1 MQTIMYA
8 GLRNA
13 ARDQAIAEALM
24 FKHAKEVGQE
34 FNLAPSS
41 VRAAAKRIT
50 ESAVFDLKLI
60 GGVRHC
66 RSDLSAPLLSGRQP
80 SACTGPITAPSAIL
94 TCPAGRSPTAKT
106 PSI

>member
-34 FNLAPSS
+34 FNLTPNA

-50 ESAVFDLKLI
+50 DSKVFDLKLI
-60 GGVRHC
+60 GG
-66 RSDLSAPLLSGRQP
+66 GRQWRLALWEQALFARRRWVFTAP
-80 SACTGPITAPSAIL
+80 TTAPSAIL
-94 TCPAGRSPTAKT
+94 ICPAGRSQTAKT
-106 PSI
+106 PSV